1 MAKELDTPSVASRDG
16 EFSIFLKLEIRE
28 ERQWK
33 GKQLEY
39 LLAEGLNFF
48 TRCFI
53 LALVSGL
60 RDGQKGRMNPFAHI
74 AHISIPVDR

>member
-1 MAKELDTPSVASRDG
+1 MEGKTTGVSSRG
-16 EFSIFLKLEIRE
+16 RAQFL
-28 ERQWK
+28 
-33 GKQLEY
+33 
-39 LLAEGLNFF
+39 

-60 RDGQKGRMNPFAHI
+60 RDGQKGRMNPSAHI